1 MQLQNFFAQDVNG
14 NIVPGAACTLFLAG
28 TTTLATGLQDASGNP
43 LSNPFAANSNGL
55 ASVAAPQG
63 LYDLQMISGL
73 LNNKIQIQFIDAAQV
88 AADAA
93 AATAAANNSAN
104 SATAAQASAA
114 QAVTLLGQF
123 ISPKATAP
131 TVRDNG
137 QPLQIGDSYLNTTD
151 QLQYIYRSAGW
162 VANLNAQALALP
174 TASASIGAVLPD
186 ATNGT
191 SQGALNAVYARV
203 KVVDDYKLAID
214 PDDTNALQRAMDSG
228 QPVNLLARVYTVSAQ
243 LNYNSGL
250 TITGKGMGKSIIR
263 ANSSR
268 FNMFFPNGPFGTSTA
283 PLPTEVTDIR
293 FSNLTIDQNQYDP
306 AQFNEGIMTLVCIAV
321 KRLVLDHVE
330 FLNPYGDCVLIS
342 KRYGPYFSSIQ
353 PAGIKITNCKF
364 SGTNINRNAISVI
377 SGVNGII
384 SGCTFIKMTKQGMPC
399 PIDFEPDSLTENI
412 HGWVINGNLFDGCKG
427 GVNTYITGANLSQ
440 RFNITGIT
448 ITGNVFRNAF
458 TTTTPTTMWQA
469 CMAIYNASNVSITG
483 NTCESPAD
491 FGVIV
496 ANSGAIVM
504 TGNSFYD
511 CRTVGAY
518 LVDSSGMTVTD
529 NTFGF
534 DYDTYNGSATVGIK
548 CETLPGSTSNF
559 GLKDSIIAN
568 NIIANSS
575 TPSQSVG
582 MFLRGGTERLTI
594 TNNRIRGW
602 SRGIY
607 YELQGSI
614 YPKTLSVTGDLNGN
628 TIPLGAALGG
638 TSTPDNGLFQ
648 AGKNISFGVASFSA
662 ATTRVIT
669 GLHVYPTSILSVSR
683 QGSVGAANNLSIAC
697 PTAGQLT
704 ITSTASE
711 SGSFLW
717 EIISP

>member
-28 TTTLATGLQDASGNP
+28 TTTLATGLQDATGNP
-43 LSNPFAANSNGL
+43 LSNPFAANANGL

-63 LYDLQMISGL
+63 LYDLQMVSGL
-73 LNNKIQIQFIDAAQV
+73 LSFKIQIQFIDATQV
-88 AADAA
+88 AADASAATA
-93 AATAAANNSAN
+93 AATAAAN
-104 SATAAQASAA
+104 SATSAQTSAT
-114 QAVTLLGQF
+114 QAVTLLSQF

-131 TVRDNG
+131 AVRDNG

-151 QLQYIYRSAGW
+151 QLQYIYRSTGW
-162 VANLNAQALALP
+162 VANLNAKAIALP
-174 TASASIGAVLPD
+174 TASALIGAVLPD

-191 SQGALNAVYARV
+191 SQGALNVVYSRV

-214 PDDTNALQRAMDSG
+214 PDDTNAFQRAMDSG
-228 QPVNLLARVYTVSAQ
+228 QPLNLLARVYTVSAQ

-268 FNMFFPNGPFGTSTA
+268 FNMFFPNGPFGTSVA

-306 AQFNEGIMTLVCIAV
+306 AQFSESIMTLVCIAV

-377 SGVNGII
+377 SGINGIV
-384 SGCTFIKMTKQGMPC
+384 SGCTFLKMTKQGMPC

-412 HGWVINGNLFDGCKG
+412 HGWVIDGNLFDGCKG

-448 ITGNVFRNAF
+448 ITGNVFRNSLTSA
-458 TTTTPTTMWQA
+458 TPTTMWQA
-469 CMAIYNASNVSITG
+469 CMAIYNASTVTITG

-491 FGVIV
+491 YGIII
-496 ANSGAIVM
+496 ANSGGVIFS
-504 TGNSFYD
+504 GNSFVD
-511 CRTVGAY
+511 IKTVGAY
-518 LVDSSGMTVTD
+518 LADSSYVTF
-529 NTFGF
+529 NNNIFGS
-534 DYDTYNGSATVGIK
+534 DYDTFGGNAVVMIK
-548 CETLPGSTSNF
+548 TETLPGSTSNY
-559 GLKDSIIAN
+559 GLKDSTISDNVFIN
-568 NIIANSS
+568 TS
-575 TPSQSVG
+575 TPTISVAL
-582 MFLRGGTERLTI
+582 FLRGGTERVSI

-602 SRGIY
+602 YRGLY

-628 TIPLGAALGG
+628 TIPISAALGG
-638 TSTPDNGLFQ
+638 ASTPDNGQFQ
-648 AGKNISFGVASFSA
+648 AGKNISFGVGTFAA
-662 ATTRVIT
+662 ATTLTIS
-669 GLHVYPTSILSVSR
+669 GLHVYPTSLLGVTR
-683 QGSVGAANNLSIAC
+683 RGTVGAANNLTIAC
-697 PTAGQLT
+697 TTAGS
-704 ITSTASE
+704 IIVTSTASE

>member
-1 MQLQNFFAQDVNG
+1 MSQLTSPFLDAKYGWNYGESGWNTGMDENLLKFSFLFDSTIDGIVNSLPSVVTGTSYFLTTDKRLYFAVGSNWYSSPVPKWFVIKLKSDGSTYQFNG
-14 NIVPGAACTLFLAG
+14 TQLLPVENNATLTNRIVSIEA
-28 TTTLATGLQDASGNP
+28 TLATLGT
-43 LSNPFAANSNGL
+43 
-55 ASVAAPQG
+55 
-63 LYDLQMISGL
+63 
-73 LNNKIQIQFIDAAQV
+73 
-88 AADAA
+88 
-93 AATAAANNSAN
+93 AATKNSEFFATKAALDVAIS
-104 SATAAQASAA
+104 QASSYTDSLRSDV
-114 QAVTLLGQF
+114 QAVSGATRVGSLLLDGTGGTVQ
-123 ISPKATAP
+123 TA
-131 TVRDNG
+131 
-137 QPLQIGDSYLNTTD
+137 L
-151 QLQYIYRSAGW
+151 
-162 VANLNAQALALP
+162 
-174 TASASIGAVLPD
+174 
-186 ATNGT
+186 T
-191 SQGALNAVYARV
+191 SVYGRV

-228 QPVNLLARVYTVSAQ
+228 EPVNLLARVYTVSAQ

-293 FSNLTIDQNQYDP
+293 FSNLTIDHNQYDP

-353 PAGIKITNCKF
+353 PAGAKITNCKF

-377 SGVNGII
+377 SGVNGTI
-384 SGCTFIKMTKQGMPC
+384 SGCTFFKMTKQGMPC

-412 HGWVINGNLFDGCKG
+412 HGWVISGNLFDGCKG
-427 GVNTYITGANLSQ
+427 GVNTYIVGANLSQ

-458 TTTTPTTMWQA
+458 TTTTPTAMWQA

-496 ANSGAIVM
+496 ANSGAVVM

-511 CRTVGAY
+511 CKTVGAY
-518 LVDSSGMTVTD
+518 LVDSSGLTVTD

-548 CETLPGSTSNF
+548 CETLTGSTSNF
-559 GLKDSIIAN
+559 GLKDSIIAD

-575 TPSQSVG
+575 TPSQSIGV
-582 MFLRGGTERLTI
+582 FLRGGTERLTI

-607 YELQGSI
+607 YEIQIST

-628 TIPLGAALGG
+628 TIPLSANLGG
-638 TSTPDNGLFQ
+638 SSTPDNGLFQ